1 MKLHLTKAAGQNLFT
16 GYGDNYVSINQKNY
30 EKSLIVM
37 PETLIENW
45 DASSFDDL
53 NGSHFEFILSL
64 EPEIVLLGTG
74 KSLRFP
80 HPSLTQSLTR
90 AQIGI
95 EIMDIHATCR
105 TYNILMAEGRKV
117 AAAIILA

>member
-16 GYGDNYVSINQKNY
+16 GYGDNYVSVNQTNY

-37 PETLIENW
+37 PETLFESW
-45 DASSFDDL
+45 DASSFEAL
-53 NGSHFEFILSL
+53 NNSHFEFILSL

-80 HPSLTQSLTR
+80 NPSLTQALTR

-105 TYNILMAEGRKV
+105 TYNILMSEGRRV